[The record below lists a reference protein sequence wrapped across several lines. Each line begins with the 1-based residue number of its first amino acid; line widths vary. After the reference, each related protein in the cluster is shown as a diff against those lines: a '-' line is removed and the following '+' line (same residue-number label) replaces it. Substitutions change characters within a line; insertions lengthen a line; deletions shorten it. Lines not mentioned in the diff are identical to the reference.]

1 MLNFSWWLNRKDPD
15 GKNLFEGGFLGLDN
29 IGVFDRS
36 APLPTGGHL
45 EQADGT
51 AWMAMFSQNM
61 LDLALILS
69 EADPSYE
76 DLALRFVQHFFWIAS
91 GMDKVG
97 QTDAEMWD
105 EEDGFFYDV
114 LRLPDGSAT
123 RLRIRSMVG
132 LIPLCAVSVI
142 PAGLIER
149 FPSLAA
155 RARENYQRYADL
167 LGGAADP
174 LKPGVAGRRLLSVLD
189 ERKLRKVL
197 SRMLDEERFL
207 SPHGIRSL
215 SRGHLDEPFVFAV
228 HGQEYRVQYL
238 PAESDTAMFGGNSNW
253 RGPVWF
259 PINLLIVRALL
270 TYYLYYGDDFTVE
283 CPTGSGHQMTLFEVA
298 REISDRLISIF
309 RRDEAGRRPVY
320 GGMAAFQDDPHWR
333 DLLLFH
339 EYFHGDN
346 GAGIGASHQTGWTGA
361 VARLIQLFGSTGS
374 TECLHGPPLP
384 LAHAYRPP
392 GASPPTD
399 ALGPTGADALGPTG
413 EGARPTGT
421 SAV

>member
-1 MLNFSWWLNRKDPD
+1 
-15 GKNLFEGGFLGLDN
+15 
-29 IGVFDRS
+29 
-36 APLPTGGHL
+36 
-45 EQADGT
+45 
-51 AWMAMFSQNM
+51 
-61 LDLALILS
+61 
-69 EADPSYE
+69 
-76 DLALRFVQHFFWIAS
+76 
-91 GMDKVG
+91 MDKVG
-97 QTDAEMWD
+97 QTDDEMWD

-155 RARENYQRYADL
+155 RARENYERYADL

-174 LKPGVAGRRLLSVLD
+174 LKPGVDGRRLLSVLD
-189 ERKLRKVL
+189 ESKLRKVL

-215 SRGHLDEPFVFAV
+215 SRSHAGEPFVFTV

-270 TYYLYYGDDFTVE
+270 TYYLYYGDDFTDRM
-283 CPTGSGHQMTLFEVA
+283 PHRLGAADDALRGGQGDLRPSHLDLPA
-298 REISDRLISIF
+298 RRGQPPARL
-309 RRDEAGRRPVY
+309 RRDGRPSRTT
-320 GGMAAFQDDPHWR
+320 R
-333 DLLLFH
+333 
-339 EYFHGDN
+339 
-346 GAGIGASHQTGWTGA
+346 TGA
-361 VARLIQLFGSTGS
+361 TCCCSTS
-374 TECLHGPPLP
+374 TST
-384 LAHAYRPP
+384 A
-392 GASPPTD
+392 T
-399 ALGPTGADALGPTG
+399 TGRG
-413 EGARPTGT
+413 
-421 SAV
+421 